1 MTNLLCFEYAMCDPA
16 DLPRFVYATTTG
28 DDVIAR
34 YGELVMEAAN
44 GGDAVARGIIER
56 AGMEL
61 AACVLAVAR
70 RLQLTAEAF
79 PVAYVGGAFHAG
91 ALLLDPMKREIA
103 HEAPHA
109 TVAAPLNTP
118 VEGAAMM
125 AIRAAS
131 SPRATRP

>member
-1 MTNLLCFEYAMCDPA
+1 
-16 DLPRFVYATTTG
+16 
-28 DDVIAR
+28 
-34 YGELVMEAAN
+34 MEAAN

-56 AGMEL
+56 AGIEL
-61 AACVLAVAR
+61 AVCVLAVAR
-70 RLQLTAEAF
+70 RLQLTSEAF

-91 ALLLDPMKREIA
+91 PLLLDPMKSEIA
-103 HEAPHA
+103 REAARA

>member
-1 MTNLLCFEYAMCDPA
+1 
-16 DLPRFVYATTTG
+16 
-28 DDVIAR
+28 
-34 YGELVMEAAN
+34 MEAAN

-56 AGMEL
+56 AGIEL
-61 AACVLAVAR
+61 AVCVLAVAR
-70 RLQLTAEAF
+70 RLQLTSGAF

-91 ALLLDPMKREIA
+91 PLLLDPMKSEIA
-103 HEAPHA
+103 REASRA